1 LGWKVELQRKKSPGP
16 LAQASAELWRQMAKG
31 IFILKMRSGLTY
43 AMLFTSSGENHRHE
57 DEDALNWCQ
66 CWKASVGCFY
76 VQKGS

>member
-1 LGWKVELQRKKSPGP
+1 
-16 LAQASAELWRQMAKG
+16 MAKG